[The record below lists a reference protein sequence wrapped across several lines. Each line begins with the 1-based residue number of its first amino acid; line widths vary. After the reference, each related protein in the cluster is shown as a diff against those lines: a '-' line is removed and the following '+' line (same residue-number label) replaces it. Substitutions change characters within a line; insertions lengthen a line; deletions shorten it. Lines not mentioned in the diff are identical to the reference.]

1 MTDGLL
7 FPPPTTLEREFSF
20 CVSCGLFL
28 VARENVLGNTFHGGW
43 TLCHEAGM
51 EGTMERENSFL
62 SRPLS
67 ILSLPVPLTPWMAPT
82 FHRTEDRAG
91 DSSAVIIL

>member
-43 TLCHEAGM
+43 TLCHEAGI

-62 SRPLS
+62 SRPL
-67 ILSLPVPLTPWMAPT
+67 INPLSSGPPYTLDGAHVPQ
-82 FHRTEDRAG
+82 DRG
-91 DSSAVIIL
+91 QSW

>member
-43 TLCHEAGM
+43 TLCHEAGRRYD
-51 EGTMERENSFL
+51 GKRKLL
-62 SRPLS
+62 SLSSPINPLS
-67 ILSLPVPLTPWMAPT
+67 SGPPYTLDGAHVPQ
-82 FHRTEDRAG
+82 DRG
-91 DSSAVIIL
+91 QSW